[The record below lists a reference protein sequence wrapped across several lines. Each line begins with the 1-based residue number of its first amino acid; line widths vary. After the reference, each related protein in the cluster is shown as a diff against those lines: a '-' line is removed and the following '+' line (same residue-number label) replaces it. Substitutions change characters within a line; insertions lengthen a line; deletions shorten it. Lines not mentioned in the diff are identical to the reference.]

1 MPMSA
6 RKRKL
11 LIVDDNKNIL
21 TALTRLLEMEVD
33 EVHTASNPNLIP
45 GMVRAHDYDAI
56 FLDMN
61 FSASVQSGNEGLF
74 WMKEILKLDPN
85 AIIIPITA
93 YGDVDLAVR
102 AVKEGAADFV
112 IKPWD
117 NDKLLATLN
126 SAYKLRQ
133 SKLQVESLKEKQKSL
148 VENIEKKYACIIGS
162 SSVMQEVHET
172 IKKVAGTD
180 VDILILGENG
190 TGKELVAREIHR
202 QSIRNQE
209 ILINVDMGS
218 LSESLFE
225 SEMFGFEK
233 GAFTDAKEMRRGR
246 FEIASEGTMFLDEIG
261 NLSLSMQAKLLSA
274 LQNRTF
280 TRIGSNTPIAFD
292 TRLICATNK
301 NLKEMIS
308 EGLFREDL
316 FFRINTIEITIP
328 PLRDRGD
335 DILELSEFFLNN
347 FKTKYGKDSLKL
359 NKEAS
364 EVLNNYH
371 WPGNVREL
379 QHTIEKA
386 VILCDTNRIM
396 PEDLYLPKQAS
407 TSSENAPVTLD
418 EIEKHGI
425 MKALERNK
433 GNVYQTAKELNIAR
447 QTLYN
452 KIQKYNL

>member
-1 MPMSA
+1 MTA

-21 TALTRLLEMEVD
+21 TALTRLLETEVD

-45 GMVRAHDYDAI
+45 GMIRDNDYDAI

-61 FSASVQSGNEGLF
+61 YSASVHSGNEGLF
-74 WMKEILKLDPN
+74 WMKEILKMDPN

-112 IKPWD
+112 VKPWD
-117 NDKLLATLN
+117 NDRLLATLN
-126 SAYKLRQ
+126 SACKLRQ
-133 SKLQVESLKEKQKSL
+133 SKLEVESLKDKQKSL
-148 VENIEKKYACIIGS
+148 VENIEKKYSCIIGS
-162 SSVMQEVHET
+162 SSVMQEIHDTV
-172 IKKVAGTD
+172 KKVASTD

-209 ILINVDMGS
+209 ILISVDMGS

-225 SEMFGFEK
+225 SEMFGYEK
-233 GAFTDAKEMRRGR
+233 GAFTDAKGMRRGR

-274 LQNRTF
+274 LQNRNI
-280 TRIGSNTPIAFD
+280 TRIGSNVPIEFN

-335 DILELSEFFLNN
+335 DILELTEFFLNS
-347 FKTKYGKDSLKL
+347 FKVKYGKDSLRLAKD
-359 NKEAS
+359 AS
-364 EVLNNYH
+364 KVLKNYH

-396 PEDLYLPKQAS
+396 PEDLYLPKYESKSAQDS
-407 TSSENAPVTLD
+407 PVTLD
-418 EIEKHGI
+418 EIEKQGI
-425 MKALERNK
+425 LKALERNK
-433 GNVYQTAKELNIAR
+433 GNVFKTAKELNIAR

-452 KIQKYNL
+452 KIQKHKL

>member
-1 MPMSA
+1 MSPK
-6 RKRKL
+6 KRKL

-21 TALTRLLEMEVD
+21 TALSRLLEMEVD
-33 EVHTASNPNLIP
+33 EVHTASNPNLIHSL
-45 GMVRAHDYDAI
+45 VRSNDYEAI
-56 FLDMN
+56 LLDMN

-74 WMKEILKLDPN
+74 WMKEILKIDPN
-85 AIIIPITA
+85 AIVIPITA

-112 IKPWD
+112 VKPWD
-117 NDKLLATLN
+117 NDKLLATIN
-126 SAYKLRQ
+126 SASNLGK
-133 SKLQVESLKEKQKSL
+133 SKREVESLKEKQKSL
-148 VENIEKKYACIIGS
+148 LEKIDQKYSCIIGS
-162 SSVMQEVHET
+162 SSVMQEIHET

-202 QSIRNQE
+202 QSNRKQE
-209 ILINVDMGS
+209 MLISVDMGS
-218 LSESLFE
+218 LSETLFE
-225 SEMFGFEK
+225 SEMFGYEK

-280 TRIGSNTPIAFD
+280 TRVGANAPIEFD

-301 NLKEMIS
+301 NLKEMTS

-335 DILELSEFFLNN
+335 DVLELGDFFLTH
-347 FKTKYGKDSLKL
+347 FKAKYGKNSLKM
-359 NKEAS
+359 NKDAS
-364 EVLNNYH
+364 GILKNYH

-386 VILCDTNRIM
+386 VILSDSNVLK
-396 PEDLYLPKQAS
+396 PDDLYLPRQELN
-407 TSSENAPVTLD
+407 SSDDAPLTFS
-418 EIEKHGI
+418 EIEKRGI
-425 MKALERNK
+425 LKALERNK
-433 GNVYQTAKELNIAR
+433 GNVFKTAKELNIAR

-452 KIQKYNL
+452 KIQKHKL

>member
-1 MPMSA
+1 MA
-6 RKRKL
+6 KKRKL

-33 EVHTASNPNLIP
+33 AVHTASNPNLIP
-45 GMVRAHDYDAI
+45 GMVRANDYDAI

-61 FSASVQSGNEGLF
+61 FSASVQSGNEGIF
-74 WMKEILKLDPN
+74 WMKEILKLDSN

-112 IKPWD
+112 VKPWD

-133 SKLQVESLKEKQKSL
+133 SKLEVESLKEKQKSL
-148 VENIEKKYACIIGS
+148 VERIEKKYSCIIGS
-162 SSVMQEVHET
+162 SSVMQEIHKT

-180 VDILILGENG
+180 IDILILGENG
-190 TGKELVAREIHR
+190 TGKELIAREIHR

-209 ILINVDMGS
+209 ILISVDMGS

-225 SEMFGFEK
+225 SEMFGYEK

-246 FEIASEGTMFLDEIG
+246 FEIASDGTMFLDEIG

-280 TRIGSNTPIAFD
+280 TRIGANTPIEFD

-308 EGLFREDL
+308 DGLFREDL

-335 DILELSEFFLNN
+335 DILELTEFFLNH
-347 FKTKYGKDSLKL
+347 FKAKYGKDSLKL
-359 NKEAS
+359 YKDAS
-364 EVLNNYH
+364 KVLKNYH

-386 VILCDTNRIM
+386 VILCDTNTVM
-396 PEDLYLPKQAS
+396 PDDLYLPKQEL
-407 TSSENAPVTLD
+407 TSSENSPVTLD
-418 EIEKHGI
+418 EIEKLGI
-425 MKALERNK
+425 LKALERNK
-433 GNVYQTAKELNIAR
+433 GNVYKTAKELNIAR

-452 KIQKYNL
+452 KIQKHKL

>member
-1 MPMSA
+1 
-6 RKRKL
+6 
-11 LIVDDNKNIL
+11 
-21 TALTRLLEMEVD
+21 MEVD
-33 EVHTASNPNLIP
+33 AVHTTSNPNLIP
-45 GMVRAHDYDAI
+45 GMVRSNSYDAI
-56 FLDMN
+56 LLDMN

-102 AVKEGAADFV
+102 AIKEGAADFIV
-112 IKPWD
+112 KPWD

-126 SAYKLRQ
+126 SAYHLRQ
-133 SKLQVESLKEKQKSL
+133 SKLEVESLKEKQKSL
-148 VENIEKKYACIIGS
+148 LEKIDKKYACIIGS
-162 SSVMQEVHET
+162 SPVMQEVHET

-180 VDILILGENG
+180 ADILLLGENG

-202 QSIRNQE
+202 QSTRNQE
-209 ILINVDMGS
+209 ILISVDMGS

-225 SEMFGFEK
+225 SEMFGYEK
-233 GAFTDAKEMRRGR
+233 GAFTDAKEKRRGR
-246 FEIASEGTMFLDEIG
+246 FEIASEGSMFLDEIG
-261 NLSLSMQAKLLSA
+261 NLSLSMQAKLLTA

-280 TRIGSNTPIAFD
+280 TRIGSNSPIEFD

-335 DILELSEFFLNN
+335 DVLELADFFLTHY
-347 FKTKYGKDSLKL
+347 KAKYAKNTLKI
-359 NKEAS
+359 NKNAS
-364 EVLNNYH
+364 EALKNYN

-379 QHTIEKA
+379 QHTIEKT
-386 VILCDTNRIM
+386 VILCDSNIIR
-396 PEDLYLPKQAS
+396 PDDLYLPRQKLK
-407 TSSENAPVTLD
+407 SSEDSPLTFS
-418 EIEKHGI
+418 EIEKLGI
-425 MKALERNK
+425 LKALERNK
-433 GNVYQTAKELNIAR
+433 GNVYKTAKELNIAR

-452 KIQKYNL
+452 KIQKHKL

>member
-1 MPMSA
+1 MAA

-45 GMVRAHDYDAI
+45 GMVRANDYDAI

-61 FSASVQSGNEGLF
+61 YSASVQSGNEGLF
-74 WMKEILKLDPN
+74 WMKEILKMDPN
-85 AIIIPITA
+85 AVIIPITA

-112 IKPWD
+112 VKPWD
-117 NDKLLATLN
+117 NDKLLATFN
-126 SAYKLRQ
+126 SACKLRH
-133 SKLQVESLKEKQKSL
+133 SKLEVESLKEKQKSL
-148 VENIEKKYACIIGS
+148 VEKIEQKYSCIIGS
-162 SSVMQEVHET
+162 SSVMQEIHET
-172 IKKVAGTD
+172 IKKVAGTG

-209 ILINVDMGS
+209 ILISVDMGS

-225 SEMFGFEK
+225 SEMFGYEK

-280 TRIGSNTPIAFD
+280 TRVGANTPIEFD

-316 FFRINTIEITIP
+316 FFRINTIEIMIP

-335 DILELSEFFLNN
+335 DILELTEFFLTN
-347 FKTKYGKDSLKL
+347 FKAKYRKESLKL
-359 NKEAS
+359 NKETS
-364 EVLNNYH
+364 KVLKNYS

-396 PEDLYLPKQAS
+396 PDDLYLPKKELK
-407 TSSENAPVTLD
+407 SSENSPVTLD
-418 EIEKHGI
+418 EIEKLGI
-425 MKALERNK
+425 LKALERNK
-433 GNVYQTAKELNIAR
+433 GNVYKTAKELNIAR

-452 KIQKYNL
+452 KIQKHKL

>member
-1 MPMSA
+1 MMK
-6 RKRKL
+6 RRKL

-45 GMVRAHDYDAI
+45 AMIWANDYDAI

-74 WMKEILKLDPN
+74 WMKEILKMDPN

-112 IKPWD
+112 VKPWD

-126 SAYKLRQ
+126 STYKLRE
-133 SKLQVESLKEKQKSL
+133 SKLEVESLRAKQKSL
-148 VENIEKKYACIIGS
+148 VENIDKKYSCIIGS
-162 SSVMQEVHET
+162 SSVMQEIHET
-172 IKKVAGTD
+172 IKKVAGAD
-180 VDILILGENG
+180 VDILITGENG

-209 ILINVDMGS
+209 ILISVDMGS

-246 FEIASEGTMFLDEIG
+246 FEIASEGTLFLDEIG

-280 TRIGSNTPIAFD
+280 TRIGANTPIEFD

-308 EGLFREDL
+308 DGLFREDL

-328 PLRDRGD
+328 PLRDRGN
-335 DILELSEFFLNN
+335 DILELTEFFLNT
-347 FKTKYGKDSLKL
+347 FKAKYGKGSLKL
-359 NKEAS
+359 TKEAAK
-364 EVLNNYH
+364 VLKNYH

-379 QHTIEKA
+379 QHTVEKA
-386 VILCDTNRIM
+386 VILCDTNMLM
-396 PEDLYLPKQAS
+396 PADLYLPKHELKS
-407 TSSENAPVTLD
+407 TDDSPVTLD
-418 EIEKHGI
+418 EIEKTGI
-425 MKALERNK
+425 LKALERNK
-433 GNVYQTAKELNIAR
+433 GNVYKTAKELNIAR

-452 KIQKYNL
+452 KILKHKL

>member
-1 MPMSA
+1 MA
-6 RKRKL
+6 VKKRKL

-21 TALTRLLEMEVD
+21 TALSRLLEMEVD
-33 EVHTASNPNLIP
+33 EVHTTSNPNSIHSL
-45 GMVRAHDYDAI
+45 VRSNDYDAI
-56 FLDMN
+56 LLDMN

-74 WMKEILKLDPN
+74 WMKEILKIDPN
-85 AIIIPITA
+85 AIVIPITA

-112 IKPWD
+112 LKPWD

-126 SAYKLRQ
+126 SAYKLRK
-133 SKLQVESLKEKQKSL
+133 SKLEVESLKEKQKSL
-148 VENIEKKYACIIGS
+148 QEKIDRKYSCIIGS
-162 SSVMQEVHET
+162 SSVMQELHGT

-190 TGKELVAREIHR
+190 TGKELIAREIHR
-202 QSIRNQE
+202 QSTRNQE
-209 ILINVDMGS
+209 ILISVDMGS

-225 SEMFGFEK
+225 SEMFGYEK
-233 GAFTDAKEMRRGR
+233 GAFTDAKGMRKGR
-246 FEIASEGTMFLDEIG
+246 FEIASDGTLFLDEIG

-280 TRIGSNTPIAFD
+280 TRIGANTPIEFD

-308 EGLFREDL
+308 EGSFREDL

-328 PLRDRGD
+328 PLRVRENDV
-335 DILELSEFFLNN
+335 LELADFFLNS
-347 FKTKYGKDSLKL
+347 FKTKYGKNSLKL
-359 NKEAS
+359 NKDTS
-364 EVLNNYH
+364 KVLKNYS

-386 VILCDTNRIM
+386 VILSDTHAIK
-396 PEDLYLPKQAS
+396 PDDLYLPRQEEAK
-407 TSSENAPVTLD
+407 SSRDSPLTFS
-418 EIEKHGI
+418 EIEKLGI
-425 MKALERNK
+425 LKALERNK
-433 GNVYQTAKELNIAR
+433 GNIYKTAKELNIAR

-452 KIQKYNL
+452 KIQKHNL

>member
-1 MPMSA
+1 MPAKM
-6 RKRKL
+6 RKL

-33 EVHTASNPNLIP
+33 EVHTASNPNVIHSL
-45 GMVRAHDYDAI
+45 VRSNDYEAI
-56 FLDMN
+56 LLDMN

-74 WMKEILKLDPN
+74 WMKEILKIDPN
-85 AIIIPITA
+85 AIVIPITA

-112 IKPWD
+112 VKPWD

-126 SAYKLRQ
+126 SAYNLRK
-133 SKLQVESLKEKQKSL
+133 SKREVESLKEKQKSL
-148 VENIEKKYACIIGS
+148 LEKIDKKYSCIIGS
-162 SSVMQEVHET
+162 SSVMQEIHET
-172 IKKVAGTD
+172 IQKVAGTD
-180 VDILILGENG
+180 VEILILGENG

-202 QSIRNQE
+202 QSVRNQE
-209 ILINVDMGS
+209 ILISVDMGS

-225 SEMFGFEK
+225 SEMFGYEK

-280 TRIGSNTPIAFD
+280 TRIGANAPIEFD

-335 DILELSEFFLNN
+335 DVLELADFFLTH
-347 FKTKYGKDSLKL
+347 FKAKYGKNSLKL
-359 NKEAS
+359 NKGAS
-364 EVLNNYH
+364 EVLRKYH

-386 VILCDTNRIM
+386 VILCDSNVIKPDDFYLSRQ
-396 PEDLYLPKQAS
+396 ELKSSDDLPLTFS
-407 TSSENAPVTLD
+407 
-418 EIEKHGI
+418 EIEKRGI
-425 MKALERNK
+425 LKALERNR
-433 GNVYQTAKELNIAR
+433 GNVYKTAKELNIAR

-452 KIQKYNL
+452 KIQKYKL